1 MLSLLLLCH
10 LLLPALRG
18 SNRAR
23 VVWQW
28 SYQILRLHKMA
39 GESHQMEV
47 LAFPNPGWE
56 QHRRC
61 SWCFTPTARW
71 CDRCESSFLCQVTMQ
86 YAWLSSLQLSLPT
99 HVGQYVPHMFCRT
112 AQAVTRETRRNL
124 QKRAG
129 AMAPCFYGG
138 CLLRCATRVKLCC

>member
-1 MLSLLLLCH
+1 MLSLLLPCH

-61 SWCFTPTARW
+61 SWCVTPTARW
-71 CDRCESSFLCQVTMQ
+71 CDRCESSFLCPVTGMHGRALCSFHDQ
-86 YAWLSSLQLSLPT
+86 PMSVNMCRTCFAELHKLSLKELDEVFRSGP
-99 HVGQYVPHMFCRT
+99 GPWRRAFIAGAYYSVPHD
-112 AQAVTRETRRNL
+112 
-124 QKRAG
+124 
-129 AMAPCFYGG
+129 
-138 CLLRCATRVKLCC
+138 